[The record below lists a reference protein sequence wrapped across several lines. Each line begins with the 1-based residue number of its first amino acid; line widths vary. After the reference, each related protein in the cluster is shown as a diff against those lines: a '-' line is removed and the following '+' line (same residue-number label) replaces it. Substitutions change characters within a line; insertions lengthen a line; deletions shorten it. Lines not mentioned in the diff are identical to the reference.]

1 MSKDD
6 IEIVK
11 SLIVESQTRNRNE
24 ATTRHQ
30 IIDSIIHDLLKWP
43 RNRTETE
50 EYIAPGFADYVLKK
64 ANGDD
69 LLFIEAKKEGVYF
82 ELPSAYRGNE
92 TSSYIGIA
100 KLLTDGN
107 IKAAMNQV
115 RTYCFDTGCEHACIT
130 NGHEWIF
137 FKTFEKGKKW
147 ETLNAFVV
155 RSLNFF
161 SDEYTKAVNSLSFS
175 SITER
180 MSLASLLSVSPAKDR
195 AIFYPKEKIS
205 SYSYSISANKLA
217 GTLRPIINYYFG
229 VIGDDDTEF
238 MDKCYVSQRDYH
250 QTSEGMRT
258 ILHDS
263 LTPYFEEY
271 GVQQLDDTGKGGRL
285 GGRITKNIK
294 HGRRNEVLILFGGKG
309 SGKSTFIKRL
319 LFHKP
324 PRWLQDHAT
333 TAIIDLLNIPEDRR
347 VIRTHIW
354 NSLVDRLDKD
364 SILKQERGQ
373 LLELFKDRFAIA
385 ANQELYSLSPDSEA
399 YNLKLNSLTARWKS
413 DHTYC
418 AKRLVEYW
426 KSQGRGIVI
435 VVDNT
440 DQYSPAM
447 QDFCFSSAQ
456 EISNALECMTIISM
470 REERFYNSKIH
481 GLLDAFQNS
490 GFHISSPKP
499 AEVFRKRLDYTI
511 SLLNSDRRRARFGLI
526 DPVHARECCRY
537 LRIILRE
544 FAAERSPLGS
554 FLTACAHGDTR
565 LSLDLFRSFVL
576 SGYTNVDEMLATGHW
591 SFQIHQVIKP
601 VMIPTRYFY
610 DESLSNI
617 PNIYQVRYSRNGSHY
632 TALRILRRLI
642 KATNASNHAYV
653 AVAELMSYFVETF
666 AMPDDFVANID
677 MLLKHGFIEAS
688 NRIDEYTP
696 SVDSVKI
703 TNYGTYMLSN
713 LSSDLTYL
721 DLVSTDCGFFSELF
735 TNQVVDAAKREF
747 GLFTR
752 RERLERVKVRLERI
766 GDFVKY
772 LEEEEARE
780 KDFYSLGMAP
790 DDMFTYK
797 IRSMYEAEQH
807 RVLDS
812 ARRQRHKYDTH
823 RSS

>member
-1 MSKDD
+1 M
-6 IEIVK
+6 
-11 SLIVESQTRNRNE
+11 
-24 ATTRHQ
+24 
-30 IIDSIIHDLLKWP
+30 IIHDFLKWP
-43 RNRTETE
+43 RNRTATE
-50 EYIAPGFADYVLKK
+50 EYIAPGYADYVLKK
-64 ANGDD
+64 TNGDD

-82 ELPSAYRGNE
+82 ELPSAYHGNE
-92 TSSYIGIA
+92 TSSYISIT
-100 KLLTDGN
+100 KLLTDSN
-107 IKAAMNQV
+107 IKAAMSQV

-137 FKTFEKGKKW
+137 FKTFERGKKW
-147 ETLNAFVV
+147 ETLNAFVI
-155 RSLNFF
+155 RGLNFF
-161 SDEYTKAVNSLSFS
+161 SDEYTKAINSFS
-175 SITER
+175 FSAITER
-180 MSLASLLSVSPAKDR
+180 LSLASLLSVSPARDR
-195 AIFYPKEKIS
+195 AIYYPKEKIS
-205 SYSYSISANKLA
+205 SYSHSISANKLA
-217 GTLRPIINYYFG
+217 GILRPIINYYFG
-229 VIGDDDTEF
+229 VISDDDTEF

-271 GVQQLDDTGKGGRL
+271 GVKQLDDTGKGGRL

-294 HGRRNEVLILFGGKG
+294 HGRKNEVLILFGGKG

-347 VIRTHIW
+347 VIRAHIW
-354 NSLVDRLDKD
+354 NSLVERLDKD
-364 SILKQERGQ
+364 SILQQERGQ
-373 LLELFKDRFAIA
+373 LLELFHDRFSVA
-385 ANQELYSLSPDSEA
+385 ANQELYGLSADSEA
-399 YNLKLNSLTARWKS
+399 YNLKLNSLTSRWKS

-426 KSQGRGIVI
+426 KNQGRGIVI

-440 DQYSPAM
+440 DQYSPAI

-456 EISNALECMTIISM
+456 EISNALQCMTIISM

-511 SLLNSDRRRARFGLI
+511 SLLGSDRRRARFGGI
-526 DPVHARECCRY
+526 DPIHAQECCRY

-544 FAAERSPLGS
+544 FGAEKSPLGS

-617 PNIYQVRYSRNGSHY
+617 PNIYQVRHSRNGSHY
-632 TALRILRRLI
+632 TALRILRRLT
-642 KATNASNHAYV
+642 KAANASNHAYV
-653 AVAELMSYFVETF
+653 AVTELMSYFIETF
-666 AMPDDFVANID
+666 AMPDDFVSNLD
-677 MLLKHGFIEAS
+677 VLLKHGFVEAS
-688 NRIDEYTP
+688 NRIDEYTS

-703 TNYGTYMLSN
+703 TNYGTYMLHN

-721 DLVSTDCGFFSELF
+721 DLVSTDCGLFSELF
-735 TNQVVDAAKREF
+735 TNQVVDAARREF
-747 GLFTR
+747 GLFSR
-752 RERLERVKVRLERI
+752 RERLERVKVRIERI
-766 GDFVKY
+766 GDFVMY

-780 KDFYSLGMAP
+780 KELYSLGMAD

-797 IRSMYEAEQH
+797 IRNMYETERH
-807 RVLDS
+807 RVLES
-812 ARRQRHKYDTH
+812 ARRQRHNYENH